1 MLIKSAHKN
10 WKKAKKD
17 FKSHQTRYTT
27 IFDAFLKLCKN
38 EGDVDVRNMLPDS
51 RKKILN
57 QNKTLLSQ
65 GIKVVEFCRRLERIS
80 KKQDGS
86 LVGRTPSFC
95 GEYSQLFNH
104 KVCAFLSYSN
114 HKQVF
119 LFKVF
124 CFHTFSPTLRKIL
137 AEPLDRDGR
146 KDGARF

>member
-1 MLIKSAHKN
+1 
-10 WKKAKKD
+10 
-17 FKSHQTRYTT
+17 
-27 IFDAFLKLCKN
+27 
-38 EGDVDVRNMLPDS
+38 VRNMLPDS

-86 LVGRTPSFC
+86 LVGRTPNFR

-104 KVCAFLSYSN
+104 KVCALLGCSN

-119 LFKVF
+119 LFKAF
-124 CFHTFSPTLRKIL
+124 SFHTFSPPSLEKSWLRPWTPGGEEL
-137 AEPLDRDGR
+137 SERRTNVLNYLQ
-146 KDGARF
+146 